1 MSKKKKIVPRRMLR
15 KKPCKLCRDKVESVD
30 YRETGLLEKFISDRG
45 KIISSRLTGSCAKHQ
60 RMLSNAVKRARVSAL
75 LPFVRVKEAS
85 PHARRGRGDYK
96 GDSR

>member
-1 MSKKKKIVPRRMLR
+1 MSKKKKIAPRRLLK
-15 KKPCKLCRDKVESVD
+15 KKPCRLCRDKVEAVD
-30 YRETGLLEKFISDRG
+30 YRETGVLEKFISDRG
-45 KIISSRLTGSCAKHQ
+45 KIISSRLTGSCSRHQ
-60 RMLSNAVKRARVSAL
+60 RMISSAIKRARLAAL